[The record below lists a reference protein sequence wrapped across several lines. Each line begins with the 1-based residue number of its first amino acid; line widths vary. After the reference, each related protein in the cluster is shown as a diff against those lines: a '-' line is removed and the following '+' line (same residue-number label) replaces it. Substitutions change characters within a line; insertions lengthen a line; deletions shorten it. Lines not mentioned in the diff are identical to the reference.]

1 MTEPTDHQDGSE
13 TSAPTATES
22 RTLRVQDA
30 RLVLP
35 ADLEPDSTYDVL
47 VNDRHVWSLQPGNDT
62 KPGRGGLVARWP
74 ASLARH
80 LVGQADVVLREH
92 LTGTVVA
99 SAHHV
104 FRGATD
110 ERVDVVDR
118 TGNALIIDKYGKL
131 VRPLSAEGTDT
142 LDELMDQ
149 VEALIATMRDK
160 AGVPTF
166 IAYGTLLGAVRNG
179 QLIGHDNDLDI
190 AYLSDHEYP
199 VDVIREAY
207 RIERVLL
214 AEGWSV
220 RRGSGARLNVRIRL
234 SDDSTR
240 FVDVFTAHWVEG
252 VLYIPQDT
260 GFRLPRETMLPLT
273 TVELLGRQ
281 VPAPADYETL
291 LAATYGEGW
300 RTPDPSFRYE
310 TPRWLSRR
318 IGGWFGG
325 LRTHRKQ
332 WDTFYGAHRSSLP
345 TKPSSFA
352 KWVAAE
358 YPSDRPLIDVGA
370 GNARDARWFAK
381 RTGREVTAVDYTIGA
396 MLRAQRRASDS
407 LPLSFQVANLYDARE
422 VLALG
427 VRLSRLDEPADV
439 YARFLLHALEDLGR
453 EQLWRLSSI
462 ALRRGGHLFLEF
474 RTDRDRKLPH
484 VFQQAGRRYLDPATV
499 VAEIE
504 AHGGRVVHQE
514 AGTGLAPFRTED
526 PHVCRIV
533 ARWDKRDVSAG

>member
-1 MTEPTDHQDGSE
+1 VTDPTEIDGEAVSP
-13 TSAPTATES
+13 AQPAA
-22 RTLRVQDA
+22 LRVRDA

-35 ADLEPDSTYDVL
+35 ADLDPESTYDVL
-47 VNDRHVWSLQPGNDT
+47 LNDRHVWSLQPQNDT
-62 KPGRGGLVARWP
+62 EPGRGGLVARWP
-74 ASLARH
+74 ASLDRH

-99 SAHHV
+99 TAHHV
-104 FRGATD
+104 FKGATD

-118 TGNALIIDKYGKL
+118 GGNPLIIDKYGKL
-131 VRPLSAEGTDT
+131 VRPLSAEGTGT
-142 LDELMDQ
+142 LGELMDQ
-149 VEALIATMRDK
+149 VEALIVDMREK

-190 AYLSDHEYP
+190 AYLSQHAYP

-207 RIERVLL
+207 KVERALL
-214 AEGWSV
+214 AAGWSV

-260 GFRLPRETMLPLT
+260 GFRLPREAILPLT

-281 VPAPADYETL
+281 VPAPADYEAL
-291 LAATYGEGW
+291 LTATYGEGW
-300 RTPDPSFRYE
+300 RQPDPSFRYE

-332 WDTFYGAHRSSLP
+332 WDSFYGAHKGSLP
-345 TKPSSFA
+345 SKPTSFA
-352 KWVAAE
+352 RWVAE
-358 YPSDRPLIDVGA
+358 HYPSDRPLYDIGA

-381 RTGREVTAVDYTIGA
+381 RAARKVTAVDYTIGA
-396 MLRAQRRASDS
+396 MLRAQKRASES
-407 LPLSFQVANLYDARE
+407 LPLSFEIINLYDARE
-422 VLALG
+422 VLGLG
-427 VRLSRLDEPADV
+427 VRLSRLDIPADL
-439 YARFLLHALEDLGR
+439 YARFVLHALEDLGR
-453 EQLWRLSSI
+453 ENLWRLASM
-462 ALRRGGHLFLEF
+462 ALRGGGHLFLEF
-474 RTDRDRKLPH
+474 RTDQDRGRPH
-484 VFQQAGRRYLDPATV
+484 VFKQAGRRYLEPAAV

-533 ARWDKRDVSAG
+533 ATWTD

>member
-1 MTEPTDHQDGSE
+1 MTETDGADHESG
-13 TSAPTATES
+13 TEPQS
-22 RTLRVQDA
+22 IRVRDA

-35 ADLEPDSTYDVL
+35 ADLDPESTYDVL
-47 VNDRHVWSLQPGNDT
+47 LNDHHVWSLQPQNDT

-74 ASLARH
+74 ASLGRH

-92 LTGTVVA
+92 VSGSIIA

-104 FRGATD
+104 FKGATD
-110 ERVDVVDR
+110 ERVNVVDR
-118 TGNALIIDKYGKL
+118 SGNPLFIDKYGKL
-131 VRPLSAEGTDT
+131 TRPLSTEGADT
-142 LDELMDQ
+142 LGELMDQ
-149 VEALIATMRDK
+149 VADLITCLHDK

-179 QLIGHDNDLDI
+179 KLIGHDNDLDI
-190 AYLSDHEYP
+190 AYLSDHAYP

-220 RRGSGARLNVRIRL
+220 RRGSGARMNVRIRL

-260 GFRLPRETMLPLT
+260 GFELPRETILPLT

-281 VPAPADYETL
+281 VPAPADYDTL
-291 LAATYGEGW
+291 LAATYGPGW

-332 WDTFYGAHRSSLP
+332 WDTFYGAHKGSLP
-345 TKPSSFA
+345 NKASSFA
-352 KWVAAE
+352 KWVADT
-358 YPSDRPLIDVGA
+358 YPSDRPLYDIGA

-381 RTGREVTAVDYTIGA
+381 STGRDVTAVDYTIGA
-396 MLRAQRRASDS
+396 MMRAQRRAPDS
-407 LPLSFQVANLYDARE
+407 LPLSFQVINLYDARE
-422 VLALG
+422 VMTLG
-427 VRLSRLDEPADV
+427 VRLSRLDTPADL
-439 YARFLLHALEDLGR
+439 YARFVLHALEDLGR
-453 EQLWRLSSI
+453 ENLWRLASMG
-462 ALRRGGHLFLEF
+462 LRGGGHLFLEF
-474 RTDRDRKLPH
+474 RTEQDRGRPH
-484 VFQQAGRRYLDPATV
+484 VFQQAGRRYLDPAAV
-499 VAEIE
+499 AAEIE

-514 AGTGLAPFRTED
+514 AGTGLAPFKTED

-533 ARWDKRDVSAG
+533 ATWESPVDRGN

>member
-1 MTEPTDHQDGSE
+1 MTETDGVDE
-13 TSAPTATES
+13 ATDTEPQ
-22 RTLRVQDA
+22 TIRVRDA

-35 ADLEPDSTYDVL
+35 ADLDPESTYDVL
-47 VNDRHVWSLQPGNDT
+47 LNDRHVWSLQPQNDT

-74 ASLARH
+74 ASLGRY

-92 LTGTVVA
+92 VSGNIIA

-104 FRGATD
+104 FKDATD

-118 TGNALIIDKYGKL
+118 SGNPLFIDKYGKL
-131 VRPLSAEGTDT
+131 TRPLSTEGADT
-142 LDELMDQ
+142 LGELMDQ
-149 VEALIATMRDK
+149 VGALITCLHDK

-190 AYLSDHEYP
+190 AYLSDHAYP

-220 RRGSGARLNVRIRL
+220 RRGSGARMNVRIRL

-260 GFRLPRETMLPLT
+260 GFELARETILPLT

-281 VPAPADYETL
+281 VPAPADYDTL
-291 LAATYGEGW
+291 LAATYGPGW

-332 WDTFYGAHRSSLP
+332 WDTFYGAHKGSLP
-345 TKPSSFA
+345 NKPSSFA
-352 KWVAAE
+352 KWVAEA
-358 YPSDRPLIDVGA
+358 YPSDRPLYDIGA

-396 MLRAQRRASDS
+396 MLRAQRRAPDS
-407 LPLSFQVANLYDARE
+407 LPLSFQVINLYDARE
-422 VLALG
+422 VLTLG
-427 VRLSRLDEPADV
+427 VRLSRLDTPADL
-439 YARFLLHALEDLGR
+439 YARFVLHALEDLGR
-453 EQLWRLSSI
+453 ENLWRLASMG
-462 ALRRGGHLFLEF
+462 LRSGGHLFLEF
-474 RTDRDRKLPH
+474 RTHQDRGRPH
-484 VFQQAGRRYLDPATV
+484 VFQQAGRRYLHPTAV
-499 VAEIE
+499 AAEIE
-504 AHGGRVVHQE
+504 ANGGRVVHQE
-514 AGTGLAPFRTED
+514 AGTGLAPFRSED
-526 PHVCRIV
+526 PHVARIV
-533 ARWDKRDVSAG
+533 ATWAPLESPVNRGN

>member
-1 MTEPTDHQDGSE
+1 M
-13 TSAPTATES
+13 
-22 RTLRVQDA
+22 
-30 RLVLP
+30 
-35 ADLEPDSTYDVL
+35 
-47 VNDRHVWSLQPGNDT
+47 WSLQPQNDT

-74 ASLARH
+74 ASLGRY

-92 LTGTVVA
+92 VSGTVIA

-104 FRGATD
+104 FKGATD
-110 ERVDVVDR
+110 ERVNVVDR
-118 TGNALIIDKYGKL
+118 SGNPLFIDKYGKL
-131 VRPLSAEGTDT
+131 TRPLSTEGADT
-142 LDELMDQ
+142 LGELMDQ
-149 VEALIATMRDK
+149 VDALITCLHDK

-190 AYLSDHEYP
+190 AYLSDHAYP

-220 RRGSGARLNVRIRL
+220 RRGSGARMNVRIRL

-260 GFRLPRETMLPLT
+260 GFELARETILPLT

-281 VPAPADYETL
+281 VPAPADYDTL
-291 LAATYGEGW
+291 LAATYGPGW

-332 WDTFYGAHRSSLP
+332 WDTFYGAHKGCPPEQAVVVREVGRRRLPQRPPALRHRRGQRPRRALVRQDAPAATSRPSTTRSARCCAPSAGHRTRCRCRSRSS
-345 TKPSSFA
+345 TCTT
-352 KWVAAE
+352 
-358 YPSDRPLIDVGA
+358 R
-370 GNARDARWFAK
+370 AR
-381 RTGREVTAVDYTIGA
+381 
-396 MLRAQRRASDS
+396 
-407 LPLSFQVANLYDARE
+407 
-422 VLALG
+422 
-427 VRLSRLDEPADV
+427 
-439 YARFLLHALEDLGR
+439 
-453 EQLWRLSSI
+453 
-462 ALRRGGHLFLEF
+462 
-474 RTDRDRKLPH
+474 
-484 VFQQAGRRYLDPATV
+484 
-499 VAEIE
+499 
-504 AHGGRVVHQE
+504 
-514 AGTGLAPFRTED
+514 
-526 PHVCRIV
+526 
-533 ARWDKRDVSAG
+533 

>member
-1 MTEPTDHQDGSE
+1 MSDPTPDS
-13 TSAPTATES
+13 TAEQPADL
-22 RTLRVQDA
+22 RPLRVHDA

-35 ADLEPDSTYDVL
+35 ADLDPASTYDVL
-47 VNDRHVWSLQPGNDT
+47 VNDRHVWSVQPQNDT
-62 KPGRGGLVARWP
+62 SAGRGGLVAKWP

-80 LVGQADVVLREH
+80 LVGQAEVVIREH
-92 LTGTVVA
+92 VSGTVVA
-99 SAHHV
+99 RAHHV
-104 FRGATD
+104 FRGAD
-110 ERVDVVDR
+110 DQQVDVVDR
-118 TGNALIIDKYGKL
+118 AGNPLIIDKYGKL
-131 VRPLSAEGTDT
+131 IRPLSAEGTDT

-149 VEALIATMRDK
+149 VEALITCMREK

-179 QLIGHDNDLDI
+179 KLIGHDNDLDI
-190 AYLSDHEYP
+190 AYLSDHAYP

-220 RRGSGARLNVRIRL
+220 RRGSGARMNVRMRL
-234 SDDSTR
+234 SDDSVR

-260 GFRLPRETMLPLT
+260 GFRLDRETILPLT
-273 TVELLGRQ
+273 TIDLLGRQ

-291 LAATYGEGW
+291 LAATYGPNW
-300 RTPDPSFRYE
+300 ATPDPSFKYE

-332 WDTFYGAHRSSLP
+332 WDTFYAAQRSVLP

-352 KWVAAE
+352 RWVRE
-358 YPSDRPLIDVGA
+358 HYPSDRPLVDIGA
-370 GNARDARWFAK
+370 GNARDARFLA
-381 RTGREVTAVDYTIGA
+381 RTTGRPVTAIDYTIGA
-396 MLRAQRRASDS
+396 MLRAQRR
-407 LPLSFQVANLYDARE
+407 LPDGVPLTFEVLNLYDARE
-422 VLALG
+422 ALGLG
-427 VRLSRLDEPADV
+427 VRLSRLETPADI
-439 YARFLLHALEDLGR
+439 YARFVLHALEDVGR
-453 EQLWRLSSI
+453 ENFWRVASM
-462 ALRRGGHLFLEF
+462 ALRAGGHLFLEF
-474 RTDRDRKLPH
+474 RTDQDRQLPH
-484 VFQQAGRRYLDPATV
+484 FFQQSGRRYLSPDQV
-499 VAEIE
+499 VGEIE
-504 AHGGRVVHQE
+504 AAGGRVVHRE

-533 ARWDKRDVSAG
+533 ATWS